1 MPTTDLTS
9 ETGAHY
15 WFGQWMDAH
24 ALPQALQGLGAHVD
38 ATLPRPF
45 PLQALL
51 AACDQLA
58 QQLQARS
65 GCYGALFE
73 EACRTC
79 PAEDAAAMLQA
90 MAAMLARDAMQEKL
104 RSELG
109 SAHPGALQRRYP
121 GRQYEAWAPCGCVVH
136 VAPSNVFTAAAMGL
150 VEGLMAG
157 NVNVVKIS
165 ARDGRVAALFAA
177 ALAAADPSGQLAAY
191 MAVLRLPSSD
201 QSALRQLFACADV
214 VSAWGGEKAV
224 AAVRALVPAH
234 ARLVTWGH
242 KVSFGY
248 LAADCLD
255 DDAALEG
262 FARDICRLDQQACSS
277 PQTLMVETDTPGLHA
292 VAARLAAL
300 LARVSPQIPGQ
311 APDSAEQA
319 EITTVLSVARCEAP
333 LGLTAITEDPQG
345 QWRIVL
351 DTRPG
356 LRPSPLFR
364 TIWLKPVQ
372 RAQLA
377 ALLRPMRAWLQTCGL
392 AAGLAS
398 MAPLTRVLL
407 SAGVSRITR
416 PGEMVDSYLGA
427 PHDGVYALQQLAR
440 RVSVDGPPVLQHFG
454 QLDALEPPQMLP
466 APRVPILDK
475 SGFQSLETRDPH
487 AGLVVRSGGSSGKVA
502 YSSFRW
508 ADYHTQMAATADGM
522 VAAGLDPATDR
533 VMNLFAAGHLYGGF
547 ISFWT
552 ILEHLR
558 VLQLPMALLPD
569 YELIAEQII
578 EHQANTLVGVPP
590 HLLALFT
597 AQGERLRAWGGVK
610 KIFYGGEPL
619 SAAQERFLTE
629 ECGVALVRS
638 AAYGSNDAG
647 PMGYQCL
654 HSGGTVHHLHTRLQT
669 LEIVEL
675 ERDAPVQGDA
685 VGRLL
690 FTPLA
695 RSAPRI
701 ERYEIGDMGRW
712 VPGPCACGRQE
723 PRFEL
728 LGRLGDVFKAG
739 PLMNYRHFTDTL
751 GQRFGYA
758 GPVQLHLQSDGPRT
772 LLDIWVSDLWD
783 DRRSDAVVAELFATY
798 EPLQC
803 VAEAALPFVLRICR
817 VPDADFVR
825 NAASGK
831 LIHVCDHRA
840 GA

>member
-1 MPTTDLTS
+1 MPTTDLTP

-15 WFGQWMDAH
+15 WFGQWIDAN

-157 NVNVVKIS
+157 NVNVVKTS
-165 ARDGRVAALFAA
+165 TRDGRVAALFAA

-277 PQTLMVETDTPGLHA
+277 PQTLMVETDPAGLHA

-487 AGLVVRSGGSSGKVA
+487 AGLVDSR
-502 YSSFRW
+502 
-508 ADYHTQMAATADGM
+508 
-522 VAAGLDPATDR
+522 
-533 VMNLFAAGHLYGGF
+533 
-547 ISFWT
+547 
-552 ILEHLR
+552 
-558 VLQLPMALLPD
+558 
-569 YELIAEQII
+569 
-578 EHQANTLVGVPP
+578 
-590 HLLALFT
+590 
-597 AQGERLRAWGGVK
+597 
-610 KIFYGGEPL
+610 
-619 SAAQERFLTE
+619 
-629 ECGVALVRS
+629 
-638 AAYGSNDAG
+638 
-647 PMGYQCL
+647 
-654 HSGGTVHHLHTRLQT
+654 
-669 LEIVEL
+669 
-675 ERDAPVQGDA
+675 
-685 VGRLL
+685 
-690 FTPLA
+690 
-695 RSAPRI
+695 
-701 ERYEIGDMGRW
+701 
-712 VPGPCACGRQE
+712 
-723 PRFEL
+723 
-728 LGRLGDVFKAG
+728 
-739 PLMNYRHFTDTL
+739 
-751 GQRFGYA
+751 
-758 GPVQLHLQSDGPRT
+758 
-772 LLDIWVSDLWD
+772 
-783 DRRSDAVVAELFATY
+783 
-798 EPLQC
+798 
-803 VAEAALPFVLRICR
+803 
-817 VPDADFVR
+817 
-825 NAASGK
+825 
-831 LIHVCDHRA
+831 
-840 GA
+840 